1 MIRKLLVISFVLV
14 FTVSCS
20 TVKPSPMVPDLP
32 SDSSLFDSLIE
43 EPETELD
50 LLNNLTVFEFLY
62 VNQKIQTYNLMVYIC
77 QLTGDNAK
85 QRIYEDKILNIKEI
99 YGIKEPDSID

>member
-1 MIRKLLVISFVLV
+1 MIRKLLVISLMLI

-62 VNQKIQTYNLMVYIC
+62 VNQKIQTYNLMVYKC
-77 QLTGDNAK
+77 QLAGDK
-85 QRIYEDKILNIKEI
+85 DMQRIYENKIFDIKEI